1 MSPAARAASIAALA
15 ALNMILGFVFQ
26 WLPVLRLGVG
36 ASTDAF
42 LFSAIVPQIVLAIGA
57 LGLTAVLTPVL
68 AVADTESFRTSAWTC
83 AHGVFLGAVVVNGL
97 LFVFAHVWVPWVVPG
112 FQAPTQDLAASL
124 VRVQL
129 IATVLTA
136 VLAVTWAACYA
147 REQFLWVETAG
158 VIASAAGL
166 LVLWGTIDRLGVLG
180 AVWALVARSAVQ
192 VALLVPALGRF
203 KRPVWR
209 APQVQQVWRRLLPV
223 AGGSIWYKS
232 DPLVERFFASFAAPG
247 QLSLFHLASQC
258 YAAGNQIVTKALI
271 NPVVPALARAAAGSR
286 WTEFSQSSRRR
297 LLEILTLTVAMSI
310 GVALIGEPLGR
321 LILGSRAA
329 STDVSTFAMLM
340 IVLGGVQIGGACGQ
354 MSASTFIAYGDT
366 RTPTAVGVAVFTIGV
381 PLKTLLLWQFGI
393 AGLAAATSISTIATA
408 VIHQALLSSRLRRFV
423 HRRPVAEHGRGTI
436 SRA

>member
-57 LGLTAVLTPVL
+57 LGLTVVLTPVL
-68 AVADTESFRTSAWTC
+68 AVADPESFRTSAWTC

-97 LFVFAHVWVPWVVPG
+97 LFVFAPVWVPWVVPG
-112 FQAPTQDLAASL
+112 FQAPTQDLATSL

-203 KRPVWR
+203 TPPVWR

-223 AGGSIWYKS
+223 ARGSIWYKS
-232 DPLVERFFASFAAPG
+232 DPLVERFFASFSAPG

-258 YAAGNQIVTKALI
+258 YAAGTQIVTKALI
-271 NPVVPALARAAAGSR
+271 NPVGPALARAAAGSR

-297 LLEILTLTVAMSI
+297 LLEILTLTVAVSI
-310 GVALIGEPLGR
+310 GVALIAEPLGR
-321 LILGSRAA
+321 LILGSRTA

-340 IVLGGVQIGGACGQ
+340 VVLGGMLIGGACGQ
-354 MSASTFIAYGDT
+354 MSASSFVAYGDT

-381 PLKTLLLWQFGI
+381 PLKALLLWQFGI

-408 VIHQALLSSRLRRFV
+408 VIHQSLLSSRLRRFV
-423 HRRPVAEHGRGTI
+423 QCRPVTERGRGTI
-436 SRA
+436 RRA